1 MLWLNSSFLFVD
13 NDSYFANKM
22 LKQIENTKCSFI
34 ILLLALDT
42 SKMLNHSIYIA
53 EMTKC

>member
-1 MLWLNSSFLFVD
+1 
-13 NDSYFANKM
+13 M

-34 ILLLALDT
+34 ILLLALNT